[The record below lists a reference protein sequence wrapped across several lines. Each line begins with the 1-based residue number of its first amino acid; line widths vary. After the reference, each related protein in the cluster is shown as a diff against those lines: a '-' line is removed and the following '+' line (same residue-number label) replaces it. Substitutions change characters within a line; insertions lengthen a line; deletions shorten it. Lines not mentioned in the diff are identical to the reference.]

1 MSLQSRIYLNWDEA
15 SVLLGVD
22 REGFRQLM
30 AHKLSPYH
38 GDRQSPWL
46 PVVINSKD
54 RDFFTH
60 LQWDVQNKIPDLTW
74 EVLHFEVQEKV
85 IHFSDGTELPLKGHE
100 DGASY
105 EAVSDY
111 LRGYQN
117 CFLVGGEKLAV
128 SPETVRRACENDG
141 YVDDLSIAPYAW
153 CQSGFSDDLYFRV
166 LESKNS
172 LHVNKPANIYDSTFF
187 LAKDILRIK
196 PDIDHLFGISSE
208 AIDSKSAPIVVSTQ
222 NSTSPELVNPWPWGS
237 HETDLLRKLADAA
250 ERFWKLYDPSDKSTA
265 PTNSE
270 VAKWLAEKGVSN
282 NIAQAIATILRADD
296 LPTGPRK

>member
-30 AHKLSPYH
+30 VHKLSPYH

-46 PVVINSKD
+46 PVIINSKD
-54 RDFFTH
+54 RDFFAH
-60 LQWDVQNKIPDLTW
+60 LQWDMQNKIPDLTW
-74 EVLHFEVQEKV
+74 EVLNFEVQEKV
-85 IHFSDGTELPLKGHE
+85 IHFSDGTELPLKGYE

-111 LRGYQN
+111 LRGYHN

-153 CQSGFSDDLYFRV
+153 CESGFSGDLYFRV

-172 LHVNKPANIYDSTFF
+172 LHANKPENLYDSTLF
-187 LAKDILRIK
+187 LTKDIMGIK
-196 PDIDHLFGISSE
+196 PIVDQIFGIDREHKPSQKMNRATADMTRAE
-208 AIDSKSAPIVVSTQ
+208 DMAIENEKPIDRRERA
-222 NSTSPELVNPWPWGS
+222 N
-237 HETDLLRKLADAA
+237 LLRVIRALSVMAKLP
-250 ERFWKLYDPSDKSTA
+250 ERGATS
-265 PTNSE
+265 
-270 VAKWLAEKGVSN
+270 
-282 NIAQAIATILRADD
+282 AIAKQLDELGLLKPQEATIRKFIEEARAIEPD
-296 LPTGPRK
+296 